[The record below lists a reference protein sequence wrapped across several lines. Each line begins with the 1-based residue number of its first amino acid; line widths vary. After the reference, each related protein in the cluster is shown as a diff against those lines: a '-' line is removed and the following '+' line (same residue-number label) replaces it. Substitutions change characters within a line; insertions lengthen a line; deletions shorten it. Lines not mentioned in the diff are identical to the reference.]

1 MKRSTA
7 LSFDGRVDFMKKD
20 WYKSV
25 YRRNVVDLHIPDWD
39 DSFLSEYNAQEY
51 VRLLKR
57 SHSESAVIYAHS
69 HAGLA
74 LYPTAVGYPHK
85 ALKGRNFLREVFDL
99 CEKEDIA
106 RVLYFSLIYDTEA
119 YERNPGWRMVDQNNT
134 EVAADKSSRA
144 GRYGLCC
151 PNSEEYRKYV
161 CSYID
166 EMCGMFD
173 FEGLRFD
180 MTFWPNVCFCHS
192 CKERYLKETGQ
203 NLPFT
208 IDWSSP
214 EWVGFQRKREEWI
227 RDFALLATNR
237 VRSNNPDIS
246 VEHQSST
253 YISTWVLGVVSG
265 LRDANDF
272 LQGDFYMDHF
282 QGSIARK
289 LFSTLGLN
297 QPYGFETSFNVDLT
311 DHTAKKDTALLKCK
325 VSACLADMG
334 AFVFI
339 DAIDPVGTMNPAP
352 YDIMKNVFEFSTPYE
367 KYLGGER
374 LCDVAVYL
382 SGESKYPY
390 DRAPVHVRDGF
401 DVSAPHMDALINACT
416 AFIENNIPY
425 TVITN
430 KNLASLEKYK
440 VLILPD
446 VCALRDEEC
455 EALREYVKNGGNLF
469 ASRYASL
476 ADCDGNTHENFTLS
490 DVFGVDYAG
499 KTIEQ
504 FTYIA
509 PTEKGLPLFCGATEK
524 YPIGIHYNQTYVTA
538 HENSEV
544 LGRVT
549 LPYTDPSGGRFS
561 SIHSDPPGKPSAH
574 PAIVRNV
581 YGKGT
586 SIYCAGPVEGCET
599 QRKVFVKLVESLLPT
614 KLIES
619 NAPAAIEI
627 TVHKQPERMILS
639 LVNFQHQVPVI
650 PVNNVEIMIA
660 VETAVSGVKLLPN
673 ETSLPY
679 ELNGCQLRFTVPYV
693 DTLAMISVETAVGGE
708 K

>member
-7 LSFDGRVDFMKKD
+7 LSFDGKVRFMKKD

-39 DSFLSEYNAQEY
+39 DSFLSEFDASEY
-51 VRLLKR
+51 VRLLKH

-74 LYPTAVGYPHK
+74 LYPTKVGYPHS

-119 YERNPGWRMVDQNNT
+119 YERNPGWRMVDRNNT
-134 EVAADKSSRA
+134 EVAADKNSRA

-161 CSYID
+161 CDYID

-173 FEGLRFD
+173 FEGIRFD
-180 MTFWPNVCFCHS
+180 MTFWPHVCFCHS
-192 CKERYLKETGQ
+192 CKDRYLKETGK

-227 RDFALLATNR
+227 RDFALLATEQ
-237 VRSNNPDIS
+237 VRKNNPDIS

-253 YISTWVLGVVSG
+253 YINNWVCGVVSS
-265 LRDANDF
+265 LRDASDF
-272 LQGDFYMDHF
+272 MQGDFYMDHF

-297 QPYGFETSFNVDLT
+297 QPYGFETTFNINLT
-311 DHTAKKDTALLKCK
+311 DHTAKKEPALLKCK

-352 YDIMKNVFEFSTPYE
+352 YNIMKGVFEFSQPYE
-367 KYLGGER
+367 KHLGGER

-390 DRAPVHVRDGF
+390 DRGPVHVRDGY
-401 DVSAPHMDALINACT
+401 DVSSPHMDALINSCT
-416 AFIENNIPY
+416 ALIENNIPY

-430 KNLASLEKYK
+430 KSLASLDKYK
-440 VLILPD
+440 VIVLPD
-446 VCALRDEEC
+446 VCTLRAEEC
-455 EALREYVKNGGNLF
+455 DTLREYVKNGGNLI

-476 ADCDGNTHENFTLS
+476 MDCDGNTHENFALS
-490 DVFGVDYAG
+490 DVFGADYIG
-499 KTIEQ
+499 RTTEQ

-509 PTEKGLPLFCGATEK
+509 PTEKGGPLFCGATEK

-538 HENSEV
+538 HKNSEI
-544 LGRVT
+544 LGLVT
-549 LPYTDPSGGRFS
+549 LPYTDPRGGRFA
-561 SIHSDPPGKPSAH
+561 SIHSDPPSRPSDH
-574 PAIVRNV
+574 PAIIRNT
-581 YGKGT
+581 YGKGV
-586 SIYCAGPVEGCET
+586 SLYCAGPVEGCET
-599 QRKVFVKLVESLLPT
+599 QRKVFIKLIESLLPAKLVESD
-614 KLIES
+614 
-619 NAPAAIEI
+619 APAAIEI
-627 TVHKQPERMILS
+627 TVHKQPNRNILS

-650 PVNNVEIMIA
+650 PVNDVKVSLA
-660 VETAVSGVKLLPN
+660 VEGDVCCVKLLPD
-673 ETSLPY
+673 ESCLPY
-679 ELNGCQLRFTVPYV
+679 KQENGRVSFTVPYV
-693 DTLAMISVETAVGGE
+693 DTLAMVSVETANGGA